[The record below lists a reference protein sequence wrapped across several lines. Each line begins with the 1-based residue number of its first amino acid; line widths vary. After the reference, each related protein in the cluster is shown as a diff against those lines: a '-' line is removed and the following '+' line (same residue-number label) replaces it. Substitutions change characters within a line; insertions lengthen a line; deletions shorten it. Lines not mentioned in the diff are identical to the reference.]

1 MTQHVCKLFSTR
13 RFAQTVFGTWLVQ
26 AQQGGTLIYHRD
38 LLALDH
44 SIYSRAFTGHIG
56 REMNRVNA
64 QPCWEGVV

>member
-1 MTQHVCKLFSTR
+1 MTQQVCKLFSTR

-44 SIYSRAFTGHIG
+44 HL
-56 REMNRVNA
+56 
-64 QPCWEGVV
+64 QPSVHRPHWT